1 MTTRY
6 AYYPGCTLK
15 TGAKE
20 YDLSTRQVFKALGL
34 ELKEIDD
41 WACCGASSAHGT
53 DHLLAIALPARELA
67 KAERMGM
74 PAVAPCAACFCRM
87 KSTLHA
93 LRDPATRDAVSVIIG
108 GPAPD
113 KAQALHPIQVLDGMA
128 DVKYPRPLSGLKVAC
143 YYGCMLVRPAEVMQF
158 DDIENP
164 MMMDR
169 VLRRAGMETVDWQ
182 FKTECCGAG
191 HALPHPDVTW
201 KLSQRILEQ
210 AKQAGADCV
219 AVACP
224 LCQSN
229 LDFQDVSRRKHGSDL
244 VMPVV
249 YFTQLLG
256 LALGV
261 PEADLGFNRLFTDPR
276 PMLRQKGQPA
286 GVK

>member
-1 MTTRY
+1 MTPAY
-6 AYYPGCTLK
+6 AYYPGCSLK

-20 YDLSTRQVFKALGL
+20 YDRSTRLVFQKLGL

-53 DHLLAIALPARELA
+53 DPLLAVALPARELA
-67 KAERMGM
+67 KAEQMGL
-74 PAVAPCAACFCRM
+74 PTVAPCAACFCRM

-93 LRDPATRDAVSVIIG
+93 LKDPAMARAVSTAIG
-108 GPAPD
+108 GPAPE
-113 KAQALHPIQVLDGMA
+113 KAQALHPLQVLDGLA
-128 DVKYPRPLSGLKVAC
+128 EIKYPAPLTGLKVAC
-143 YYGCMLVRPAEVMQF
+143 YYGCMLVRPADVMQF
-158 DDIENP
+158 DDIEDP
-164 MMMDR
+164 VMMDR

-191 HALPHPDVTW
+191 HTLPHPDAVW
-201 KLSQRILEQ
+201 KLGQRILGQ

-229 LDFQDVSRRKHGSDL
+229 LDFQGVTRRKHGSEL
-244 VMPVV
+244 ALPVL

-256 LALGV
+256 LALGI
-261 PEADLGFNRLFTDPR
+261 PAADLMLNRLFTDPR
-276 PMLRQKGQPA
+276 PLLKQKGLPA